1 MDHTSRYGIIATLG
15 GVALF
20 VTGLQK
26 KVVNPV
32 IGWIGLLGLLIAA
45 FVIGTVAIIAKMR
58 QNRAALVAA
67 LAVVNP
73 PR

>member
-1 MDHTSRYGIIATLG
+1 MDHTSRYGLIATLA

-32 IGWIGLLGLLIAA
+32 IGWVGLLGLLIAA
-45 FVIGTVAIIAKMR
+45 FVIGAVAITAKMR

-67 LAVVNP
+67 MAVVNA

>member
-1 MDHTSRYGIIATLG
+1 MDHTSRYGIIATLA

-32 IGWIGLLGLLIAA
+32 IGWVGLLGLLTAA
-45 FVIGTVAIIAKMR
+45 FVIAGVAIAAKMR
-58 QNRAALVAA
+58 QDRAALVAA
-67 LAVVNP
+67 LAVVNA